1 MPKLRV
7 ADVALDPRSGG
18 AEALYTYRA
27 DLETR
32 PGEAVYVPLGTR
44 SAMGFVT
51 SVYEATEADLGFSFE
66 RLRPVSGQVEGLS
79 LPEPLVDLAKYVAE
93 EYLCSL
99 PVALSPAVPPGVR
112 DRLATCWTLVGEP
125 TKDLTPLQQEVVR
138 TLADNGGFV
147 MDQKSK
153 PLPASSLRVLRLLKN
168 KGLVKQ
174 TQRLLP
180 FGEKRKSQSML
191 RLTSDSLKVEEFLKG
206 AGKKRPAQALTVMR
220 LQSAERAA
228 FSASE
233 IKALAG
239 VTDATLKALTEAG
252 LLESSEGLQ
261 VTKASPPTPN
271 RYQRLAIDAI
281 VDPVSRRAHEGF
293 LLYGVTGSGKTEVYL
308 RAAAEALRIGRQVLY
323 IVPEIALATQAIAQ
337 LRERFG
343 QGIALMHS
351 ELPAAERLQNWLRIR
366 SGEAGVILGARS
378 ALFAPISNLGLIIVD
393 EEHEGSYKQESA
405 PRYHAKSVAMYL
417 GERHKCPVVL
427 GSATPSVESYYEA
440 EQMEMGGHGLTLLS
454 LPERAADASLP
465 EVDIEDLTLGYRA
478 GRPVIVT
485 PELDRRIRAT
495 LDKGQQVIIFLN
507 RRAYSPSLLC
517 RDCGFRPECPN
528 CAVSLSYH
536 QRDGRLRCHHCGY
549 ARRLTPTCPKCGGQR
564 LNPLGAGTEKVEEMI
579 TEMFPDSRVA
589 RLDRDIAR
597 KKGALE
603 EVLASFRSGDIGIL
617 VGTQMVAKGLD
628 FPNVT
633 LVGVI
638 AADVSLNIPDFRSS
652 ERTFQLLSQVAGR
665 AGRGKAI
672 GTVVV
677 QTFNPLHPS
686 IVASQ
691 THDYPSFYEHMRKER
706 EEAGYPPFRR
716 LVNVLLSS
724 EDRTA
729 LIQATEEV
737 TKRLHA
743 LEPAVQPL
751 GPVDCAVERLQGK
764 WRRHVLLKLAP
775 ETSPKPIAECLLGF
789 SPKGVTILLDVDPY
803 NLM

>member
-1 MPKLRV
+1 
-7 ADVALDPRSGG
+7 
-18 AEALYTYRA
+18 
-27 DLETR
+27 
-32 PGEAVYVPLGTR
+32 
-44 SAMGFVT
+44 MGFVT
-51 SVYEATEADLGFSFE
+51 SIYEATESELGFSFE
-66 RLRPVSGQVEGLS
+66 RLRPLSGVVEGLS
-79 LPEPLVDLAKYVAE
+79 LPEPLIDLAKYVAE

-112 DRLATCWTLVGEP
+112 DRLATCWTLTGQSAG
-125 TKDLTPLQQEVVR
+125 DLTPLQKEVVR
-138 TLADNGGFV
+138 TLEDSGGFV
-147 MDQKSK
+147 LDQKSK
-153 PLPASSLRVLRLLKN
+153 PLPASSVRVLRLLKN
-168 KGLVKQ
+168 KGLVRQ

-180 FGEKRKSQSML
+180 FGEKRKNQGLL
-191 RLTSDSLKVEEFLKG
+191 RLTSDSQKIEDFLKT
-206 AGKKRPAQALTVMR
+206 AGKKKPAQALTVMR
-220 LQSAERAA
+220 LQAAERAA
-228 FSASE
+228 FTASE
-233 IKALAG
+233 IKALSG
-239 VTDATLKALTEAG
+239 VTDATLKALTDVG
-252 LLESSEGLQ
+252 LLEASEGLHAS
-261 VTKASPPTPN
+261 KASPPNPN
-271 RYQRLAIDAI
+271 RYQRLVIDAI
-281 VDPVSRRAHEGF
+281 VEPVSRRTHEGF

-343 QGIALMHS
+343 QSVALMHS
-351 ELPAAERLQNWLRIR
+351 DLPATERLQNWLRIR
-366 SGEAGVILGARS
+366 SGEAGVVLGARS

-405 PRYHAKSVAMYL
+405 PRYHAKSVAMFL
-417 GERHKCPVVL
+417 GMRHGCPVVL

-440 EQMEMGGHGLTLLS
+440 ERTELGENGLTLLS

-465 EVDIEDLTLGYRA
+465 EVDIEDLTIGYRA
-478 GRPVIVT
+478 KRPVIIT
-485 PELDRRIRAT
+485 PELEHRIRET
-495 LDKGQQVIIFLN
+495 LEKGHQVILFLN

-536 QRDGRLRCHHCGY
+536 QRDSRLRCHHCSY
-549 ARRLTPTCPKCGGQR
+549 ARRPTPNCPKCGGQR
-564 LNPLGAGTEKVEEMI
+564 LSPLGAGTEKVEEMI
-579 TEMFPDSRVA
+579 TEMFPETRVA

-597 KKGALE
+597 KKGALD

-665 AGRGKAI
+665 AGRGKSL

-691 THDYPSFYEHMRKER
+691 THDYPAFYEHMRQER
-706 EEAGYPPFRR
+706 QAAGYPPFRR

-724 EDRTA
+724 ESRKD
-729 LIQATEEV
+729 LIEATEEV
-737 TKRLHA
+737 TQRLRA
-743 LEPAVQPL
+743 LEPDIQPL

-775 ETSPKPIAECLLGF
+775 ETSPKPIADALLGY
-789 SPKGVTILLDVDPY
+789 SPKGVIIVLDVDPY